1 MRERHALYPGT
12 FDPVTFGHLDILE
25 RALALFDRV
34 TVAVAEESKGGLL
47 DVQERVALFLKA
59 IGERPQVQV
68 VAFAGLLVDEV
79 RRRQVHAVV
88 RGIRSAVDYHH
99 EWSLA
104 GMNRALHPNG
114 ETVYL
119 LARPELAFIS
129 SSLVREVARH
139 GGDVELFVPPVVA
152 AALRRRTKIGG
163 S

>member
-34 TVAVAEESKGGLL
+34 TVAVAEGGKGGLL
-47 DVQERVALFLKA
+47 DVEERVALFLEAVGK
-59 IGERPQVQV
+59 RQQVEV

-79 RRRQVHAVV
+79 RRRRVDAVV
-88 RGIRSAVDYHH
+88 RGIRSAADYHH

-104 GMNRALHPNG
+104 GMNRSLHPAG

-139 GGDVELFVPPVVA
+139 GGDVELFVPQVVA
-152 AALRRRTKIGG
+152 AALRRRTKSGG